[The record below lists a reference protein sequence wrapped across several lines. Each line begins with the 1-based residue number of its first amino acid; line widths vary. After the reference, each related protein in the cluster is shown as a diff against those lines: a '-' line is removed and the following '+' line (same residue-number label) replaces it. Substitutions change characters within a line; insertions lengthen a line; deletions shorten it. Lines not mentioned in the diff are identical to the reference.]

1 MCRAQVGFLPTSPLQ
16 EKPGLPLCRKLCYA
30 VGGIPYQ
37 MTGNAL
43 GFFLQIFLLDV
54 VQVSA
59 AHGVVLHQ
67 GAQRKPSR
75 LAQGWSSTKVSKAP
89 GNALRNELFT
99 PNHNFLMQTPPV
111 GTREV
116 SPGHFGA

>member
-1 MCRAQVGFLPTSPLQ
+1 MCRARVGFLPTSPLQ

-59 AHGVVLHQ
+59 VHGAVLHQ
-67 GAQRKPSR
+67 GAQRKPGR
-75 LAQGWSSTKVSKAP
+75 LAQGWSSKKVSKAP
-89 GNALRNELFT
+89 GNTLQN
-99 PNHNFLMQTPPV
+99 
-111 GTREV
+111 
-116 SPGHFGA
+116 

>member
-1 MCRAQVGFLPTSPLQ
+1 MSRSQ

-30 VGGIPYQ
+30 IGGIPYQ

-59 AHGVVLHQ
+59 ACDGVICE
-67 GAQRKPSR
+67 GA
-75 LAQGWSSTKVSKAP
+75 
-89 GNALRNELFT
+89 
-99 PNHNFLMQTPPV
+99 
-111 GTREV
+111 
-116 SPGHFGA
+116 

>member
-1 MCRAQVGFLPTSPLQ
+1 MGFLATSPLQ

-59 AHGVVLHQ
+59 ARAAVLCQ
-67 GAQRKPSR
+67 GAQRQAGR
-75 LAQGWSSTKVSKAP
+75 LAQGWSSIGVQ
-89 GNALRNELFT
+89 R
-99 PNHNFLMQTPPV
+99 
-111 GTREV
+111 
-116 SPGHFGA
+116 SPWKCSPE